1 MTNTRKMATVAV
13 LAALSFLLM
22 FYQIPLVV
30 EFLKLDFSIIP
41 ILLALVMLDLK
52 SAFAVLLIRSVL
64 KLALNGRG
72 AETLIGLPMNI
83 LAVAVFL
90 LAFAFLWKRKRTW
103 LAYLLASLVGTLA
116 LTAAMFAMN
125 YFYAVPL
132 YARFANF
139 DIAQTLGISKYLFS
153 MVIPFNLLE
162 GVIWAVAFWLVYTL
176 LQPVLKTYEK

>member
-90 LAFAFLWKRKRTW
+90 LAFALIWKRDKTLNR
-103 LAYLLASLVGTLA
+103 YLLASVLGTLA
-116 LTAAMFAMN
+116 LTAAMFLMN

-139 DIAQTLGISKYLFS
+139 DINQMVGMSKYLFS

-162 GVIWAVAFWLVYTL
+162 GAIWALVFWLIYTL
-176 LQPVLKTYEK
+176 LQPVLKRYEK